1 MYMYINFQ
9 SNMMEHVDCYGMKE
23 LRFIDLSDNR
33 LASIHG
39 LDHCPS
45 VLELCLSDNRIAR
58 VGDGLTSCSGLQ
70 LLNMDS
76 NLLINSRVKSK
87 CCAADKLLIVYSL
100 CMHDYMYVGLHVYS
114 MSFYKLPCQLHPLV

>member
-1 MYMYINFQ
+1 MYPDIHLQ
-9 SNMMEHVDCYGMKE
+9 SNMMEHVDCREMNE
-23 LRFIDLSDNR
+23 LRFVDLSDNR

-39 LDHCPS
+39 LGCCPS

-76 NLLINSRVKSK
+76 NLLINCRASHSVN
-87 CCAADKLLIVYSL
+87 
-100 CMHDYMYVGLHVYS
+100 LHV
-114 MSFYKLPCQLHPLV
+114 CTW

>member
-1 MYMYINFQ
+1 
-9 SNMMEHVDCYGMKE
+9 MMEHVDCHEMTE

-39 LDHCPS
+39 LEHCPF

-58 VGDGLTSCSGLQ
+58 VGSGLTCCSGLQ

-76 NLLINSRVKSK
+76 NLLINCRV
-87 CCAADKLLIVYSL
+87 SL
-100 CMHDYMYVGLHVYS
+100 SVM
-114 MSFYKLPCQLHPLV
+114 QLFVVQSI

>member
-1 MYMYINFQ
+1 
-9 SNMMEHVDCYGMKE
+9 MMEHVDCHRMNE
-23 LRFIDLSDNR
+23 LRFVDLSDNR

-58 VGDGLTSCSGLQ
+58 VGDGLSSCSGLQ

-76 NLLINSRVKSK
+76 NLLINCRVSEN
-87 CCAADKLLIVYSL
+87 AMQLINYCL
-100 CMHDYMYVGLHVYS
+100 
-114 MSFYKLPCQLHPLV
+114 